1 MGLHYKSKLSRF
13 ACYSFRYAHYIPY
26 FSGFAL
32 WIFAYIKGIPLSLFL
47 SQFKLVLC
55 NSSNIKQ
62 LLSSTF
68 LRQSTKT
75 VPFFYFNMGNSA
87 SHMNHIDE
95 INNALSLCEERK
107 QCLKLAL
114 KRRTK
119 LADAQLNYNLCHQ
132 DVADTI
138 KWFVQEQRETR
149 QDYRV
154 DQAEDSDEDREAS
167 MPSPT
172 FDINIENLDQGDG
185 QTIRVSEFFKAL
197 EDVEKQFRNAYESGK
212 AVSTKLEKN
221 SVENKFASQPLKLIR
236 SLTRSRSRV
245 GCSTFDESETMGSTV
260 AELSRWEHKLYEE
273 LKTKKAETRRL
284 PHEDSESKNQYSQ
297 GSEKLLNVDFIVA
310 EKGADNSSK
319 EITKL
324 RDQHL
329 LPKLAEQLHG
339 LMGNWK
345 EMSEFHE
352 TQKKIMSQ
360 VKESPNC
367 PLLCDQVHQK
377 ATETLKAQL
386 HNWCVCFA
394 SYISLQTAYIKHLY
408 CWLSKNNPPK
418 LLGDNNG
425 DWLACLK
432 NLKTMTKVVT
442 SEMKKF
448 RKHVVALLAQQRRE
462 HDQKMKVNKLENRV
476 KHREQMISQNES
488 SEAGMTCH
496 DESESP
502 RIQNWKVEIE
512 ELEERIEKN
521 KEKLQT
527 RMQETQ
533 QMVNQFQAGFSNV
546 FQTWAEFSSNATEIY
561 TELIKYLPKIPL
573 DTQR

>member
-1 MGLHYKSKLSRF
+1 
-13 ACYSFRYAHYIPY
+13 
-26 FSGFAL
+26 
-32 WIFAYIKGIPLSLFL
+32 
-47 SQFKLVLC
+47 
-55 NSSNIKQ
+55 
-62 LLSSTF
+62 
-68 LRQSTKT
+68 
-75 VPFFYFNMGNSA
+75 MGNST
-87 SHMNHIDE
+87 SHMDHIDE

-114 KRRTK
+114 KRRSK
-119 LADAQLNYNLCHQ
+119 LADAQWNYNLCHQ

-154 DQAEDSDEDREAS
+154 DQAEDNDEDREAS

-172 FDINIENLDQGDG
+172 FDVNIENFDQGDG
-185 QTIRVSEFFKAL
+185 QTIRISEFFKAL
-197 EDVEKQFRNAYESGK
+197 KDVEKQFRNAYESGK
-212 AVSTKLEKN
+212 EVSTKLEKN
-221 SVENKFASQPLKLIR
+221 LVENKFASQPLKLIR

-245 GCSTFDESETMGSTV
+245 GCSTFVESETMGSTV
-260 AELSRWEHKLYEE
+260 AELSRWEEKLYEQ

-284 PHEDSESKNQYSQ
+284 PHEDSESKNQRHSQ

-310 EKGADNSSK
+310 EKGADNSSN

-324 RDQHL
+324 RDQQL
-329 LPKLAEQLHG
+329 LPKLAEQLDG
-339 LMGNWK
+339 LMRNWK

-352 TQKKIMSQ
+352 TQRKIMSQ

-386 HNWCVCFA
+386 HNWCACFA
-394 SYISLQTAYIKHLY
+394 SYISLQTAYIKYLY
-408 CWLSKNNPPK
+408 CWISKNNPPK

-432 NLKTMTKVVT
+432 NLKTKTKVVT

-448 RKHVVALLAQQRRE
+448 RKHVVALLAQQRKE

-476 KHREQMISQNES
+476 KHREQMISQYES
-488 SEAGMTCH
+488 SEAGMTSH
-496 DESESP
+496 DE
-502 RIQNWKVEIE
+502 K
-512 ELEERIEKN
+512 
-521 KEKLQT
+521 
-527 RMQETQ
+527 
-533 QMVNQFQAGFSNV
+533 
-546 FQTWAEFSSNATEIY
+546 FSSNATEIY
-561 TELIKYLPKIPL
+561 TQLIKYLPKIPM

>member
-1 MGLHYKSKLSRF
+1 
-13 ACYSFRYAHYIPY
+13 
-26 FSGFAL
+26 
-32 WIFAYIKGIPLSLFL
+32 
-47 SQFKLVLC
+47 
-55 NSSNIKQ
+55 
-62 LLSSTF
+62 
-68 LRQSTKT
+68 
-75 VPFFYFNMGNSA
+75 MGNSV
-87 SHMNHIDE
+87 SHMDHIDE
-95 INNALSLCEERK
+95 ISNALSLCEERK

-114 KRRTK
+114 KSRTK
-119 LADAQLNYNLCHQ
+119 LADAQWNYNLCHQ

-154 DQAEDSDEDREAS
+154 DQAEDNDEDR
-167 MPSPT
+167 PSPT

-185 QTIRVSEFFKAL
+185 QTIRVSEFLKAL
-197 EDVEKQFRNAYESGK
+197 KDVEKQFRNAYESGK
-212 AVSTKLEKN
+212 DAVSTKLEKN
-221 SVENKFASQPLKLIR
+221 LVENKLASQPLKLIR

-245 GCSTFDESETMGSTV
+245 SCSTFDESETMGSTV
-260 AELSRWEHKLYEE
+260 AELSRWEEKLYEQ

-284 PHEDSESKNQYSQ
+284 PHEDSESKNQYSR
-297 GSEKLLNVDFIVA
+297 GSQKLLNVDFIVA

-324 RDQHL
+324 RDQQL
-329 LPKLAEQLHG
+329 LPKLAEQLDG

-345 EMSEFHE
+345 AMSEFHE

-386 HNWCVCFA
+386 HNWCAFFA
-394 SYISLQTAYIKHLY
+394 SYISLQTSYIKHLY

-418 LLGDNNG
+418 LLGDSNG

-432 NLKTMTKVVT
+432 NLKTKTKVVT
-442 SEMKKF
+442 REMKKF
-448 RKHVVALLAQQRRE
+448 RKHVVALLVQQRKE

-476 KHREQMISQNES
+476 KHREQMISEYES
-488 SEAGMTCH
+488 SETGMTSH
-496 DESESP
+496 DDSEA
-502 RIQNWKVEIE
+502 RIQNWMLEVE
-512 ELEERIEKN
+512 ELRERIEKN

-533 QMVNQFQAGFSNV
+533 QMVNQFQTGFSNV
-546 FQTWAEFSSNATEIY
+546 FQTLAEFSSNATEIY